1 MKGWTKSQ
9 SQNHLIYHKPVR
21 KKPSDMESWTS
32 IYFHTTVF
40 IVVDTIVSFPLNT
53 STYSLSLIVLIL

>member
-21 KKPSDMESWTS
+21 KKPSDIESCTS
-32 IYFHTTVF
+32 IYFHTTV
-40 IVVDTIVSFPLNT
+40 
-53 STYSLSLIVLIL
+53 LIVLDTSIFSIKY